1 MIQTAKISHQYSSAG
16 SSIAMPDVNL
26 KQGEEVLIIGK
37 SGCGKTTLLHILGG
51 LLKPNKGEISIMD
64 NSIYNLKGSKLD
76 QFRGKNIGIVFQT
89 PHFIN
94 SFSVIDNLLMA
105 QKLSGLNKDLNR
117 INEVLSSV
125 GLADKVKSRVFELSQ
140 GEKQRITIARA
151 VINHPK
157 LILADEPTSSLDDKS
172 CSDVINLLRK
182 SAKEENA
189 TLIIVTHDQRLKDM
203 FHQIIEF

>member
-16 SSIAMPDVNL
+16 SSTAMPDVNL

-105 QKLSGLNKDLNR
+105 QKLSGLNKDVNR
-117 INEVLSSV
+117 IKEVLSSV

-157 LILADEPTSSLDDKS
+157 LILADEPTSSLDDQS